1 MELAV
6 WAETVFGPEG
16 KGADE
21 MFVGDL
27 RELAGLNKRG
37 DWRVRTDLDIVA
49 AE

>member
-1 MELAV
+1 LELAV

-21 MFVGDL
+21 VFVGDL
-27 RELAGLNKRG
+27 RGLAGLNEEGQKIE
-37 DWRVRTDLDIVA
+37 RTDLDIVA